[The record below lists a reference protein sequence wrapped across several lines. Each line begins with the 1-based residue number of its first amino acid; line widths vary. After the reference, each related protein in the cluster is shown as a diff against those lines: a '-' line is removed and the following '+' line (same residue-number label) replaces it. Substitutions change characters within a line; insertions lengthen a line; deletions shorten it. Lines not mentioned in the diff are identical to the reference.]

1 VTLKPD
7 GSVPNS
13 NTVGPLAAGN
23 YGFRATYSGD
33 ANYTGST
40 GTCEPFSLG
49 LTSTSTTTTVFD
61 ATTNAPWSSTET
73 TGATAYD
80 TASVSG
86 QQGLIVPTGTV
97 SYTLFPNDSC
107 QGTGTDA
114 GTVTLNPDGSV
125 PNSNTTAPL
134 AAGSYSYQ
142 AVYSGDSNYA
152 TSTGHCEPFNVNQA
166 GSSTATVVKD
176 HAGNTVDTTHPAPF
190 GSKVHDTATVTATPL
205 TPTGTVTY
213 QLYTGLT
220 CKAGNEMGSAETVTL
235 DSSGNVPDSTET
247 AALNAGD
254 YSYQAVYSGD
264 SNYTGSTGDC
274 EPFSISKATPSIET
288 TQDPASGSVG
298 DTYKDKATLS
308 GGGSPTG
315 KIKFDLYDNNSCS
328 GTPVFEETA
337 NVTNGNATYETPNGV
352 VLNTA
357 GNYYWVAT
365 YGGDSNNVSVQSGC
379 GDEQVVVNAP
389 AIHIVK
395 TADKAQVNAGEQI
408 GFKLTVYNDGLGDA
422 HGVQLS
428 DTLPVKSG
436 LSWSIESSGAG
447 WGNPSTCG
455 IASGVLTC
463 GPVTVPAGTTQAAST
478 FTVHIVSGT
487 DKTTGGVCPR
497 GSGVVNNTGTVTT
510 TNAGSDHSSASTC
523 VAAPSI
529 HIVKTA
535 DKAQV
540 NAGEQIG
547 FTLTVYN
554 DGSGDAHGVQ
564 LSDPLPTNPG
574 LSWSIESTG
583 AGWGNP
589 STCAIALGV
598 LTCGPVTVPAGTTQT
613 ASTFKV
619 HIVSGTDRTTGGSCQ
634 PGSGVVNNTGTVT
647 TTNDGSDQ
655 SSASVCVAGPSIHIV
670 KTADN
675 AQVNAGDPIGFTLTV
690 YNDGIGD
697 AHGVTLSDTLPVKAG
712 LSWSIESSGAGW
724 GNPSSCS
731 ISAGVLTCGPVT
743 VPAGTTQA
751 NSTFTVHITSP
762 TTAAT
767 GGVCPGGS
775 GVIHNTGSVTTTNDG
790 SGQSTA
796 STCVAAPAVSITKTA
811 DHSAPVNAG
820 DQIGFTVEVKN
831 TGSGAATGVK
841 LVDPLPAGSG
851 SGVTWSIDST
861 VGNPGQFVLSGAKGS
876 QTLSLDSTT
885 LPAGADYKVHI
896 VASTSET
903 ECGTYDNTATLTTGN
918 GNNPNP
924 VSASESCAFRVDLSI
939 TKSGSPDNQELT
951 PNATITWTMVVTN
964 NGPDDDTGVTVSDP
978 MPSGNTF
985 VSAQTTKGSCTGGAI
1000 LHCTIGPMAAGEK
1013 VTITLVTAPSQI
1025 GAQTNT
1031 VVVSGDRPE
1040 ANLANNTATAQVQV
1054 GPFTPPCVAV
1064 SRITPGHLIVGR
1076 KTTLTIYLTQARKA
1090 VKGVRVRIKGPKV
1103 NIRTK
1108 PSNSKGIIKR
1118 TLTMHKKGILTI
1130 TPLASS
1136 QGQGCSGKRIGV
1148 RGIFTPP
1155 VTG

>member
-1 VTLKPD
+1 LQAGDYSYQAVYSGDSNYNGSTGACEPFSVAQGPTTSATTVFDAATNAMWTNTEATGASAYDTASVTGQVGSIVPTGTVSYTFFTNATCSGNGSDAGTVTLKPD

-308 GGGSPTG
+308 GGGNPTG
-315 KIKFDLYDNNSCS
+315 TITFDLYNNNSCS
-328 GTPVFEETA
+328 GTPVFEEKA
-337 NVTNGNATYETPNGV
+337 NVTNGNGTYETPNGV

-365 YGGDSNNVSVQSGC
+365 YNGDSNNVSVKSGC
-379 GDEQVVVNAP
+379 GDEKVVVNEA
-389 AIHIVK
+389 AIRIVK
-395 TADKAQVNAGEQI
+395 TADKAQVNAGDQI
-408 GFKLTVYNDGLGDA
+408 GFTLTVFNPGLGDA

-428 DTLPVKSG
+428 DTLPTNAG
-436 LSWSIESSGAG
+436 LSWSIASSGAG
-447 WGNPSTCG
+447 WGNPSSCK
-455 IASGVLTC
+455 ISSGVLTC
-463 GPVTVPAGTTQAAST
+463 GPATVPAGTTQAAST

-487 DKTTGGVCPR
+487 DKTTGGSCQQ
-497 GSGVVNNTGTVTT
+497 GSGVVNNTG
-510 TNAGSDHSSASTC
+510 
-523 VAAPSI
+523 
-529 HIVKTA
+529 K
-535 DKAQV
+535 
-540 NAGEQIG
+540 
-547 FTLTVYN
+547 
-554 DGSGDAHGVQ
+554 
-564 LSDPLPTNPG
+564 
-574 LSWSIESTG
+574 
-583 AGWGNP
+583 
-589 STCAIALGV
+589 
-598 LTCGPVTVPAGTTQT
+598 
-613 ASTFKV
+613 
-619 HIVSGTDRTTGGSCQ
+619 
-634 PGSGVVNNTGTVT
+634 VT
-647 TTNDGSDQ
+647 TTNDGNDQ
-655 SSASVCVAGPSIHIV
+655 SSASVCVAAPAIHIV

-712 LSWSIESSGAGW
+712 LSWSIASSGAGW
-724 GNPSSCS
+724 GNPSSCK
-731 ISAGVLTCGPVT
+731 ISSGVLTCGPVT

-751 NSTFTVHITSP
+751 ASTFTVHITSP